1 MADANL
7 HNSLVKW
14 INSFEGL
21 SYKLSSFGSLHD
33 GVILFEILSQID
45 PATWPRSAIN
55 YNATGDWA
63 LCEGNLKKLYAG
75 LLSFYEDKLE
85 QSILPGYVDLHLIAA
100 QEDAPNLALL
110 LELIIGAVVQCEEKD
125 RFIAVILALDE
136 NTQASLMKLIEKVME
151 NKEANESVH
160 TESSHLGTQDM
171 QLALDKAEA
180 EKVALQRKVKA
191 LEEENLFVKKHNNQ
205 LLIEKDDVEAK
216 LREALWEQERN
227 TESKKEDSK
236 RKLENK
242 LRSNA
247 QLERE
252 IDIKEQAIFGIT

>member
-1 MADANL
+1 
-7 HNSLVKW
+7 
-14 INSFEGL
+14 
-21 SYKLSSFGSLHD
+21 
-33 GVILFEILSQID
+33 
-45 PATWPRSAIN
+45 
-55 YNATGDWA
+55 
-63 LCEGNLKKLYAG
+63 
-75 LLSFYEDKLE
+75 
-85 QSILPGYVDLHLIAA
+85 
-100 QEDAPNLALL
+100 
-110 LELIIGAVVQCEEKD
+110 
-125 RFIAVILALDE
+125 
-136 NTQASLMKLIEKVME
+136 
-151 NKEANESVH
+151 
-160 TESSHLGTQDM
+160 M

>member
-1 MADANL
+1 M
-7 HNSLVKW
+7 
-14 INSFEGL
+14 
-21 SYKLSSFGSLHD
+21 
-33 GVILFEILSQID
+33 
-45 PATWPRSAIN
+45 
-55 YNATGDWA
+55 
-63 LCEGNLKKLYAG
+63 
-75 LLSFYEDKLE
+75 
-85 QSILPGYVDLHLIAA
+85 
-100 QEDAPNLALL
+100 
-110 LELIIGAVVQCEEKD
+110 
-125 RFIAVILALDE
+125 ILALDE

-160 TESSHLGTQDM
+160 TESSHLGTQDL
-171 QLALDKAEA
+171 QLALDKSEA

-205 LLIEKDDVEAK
+205 LLIEKDEVEAK
-216 LREALWEQERN
+216 LRESLWEQERN

-252 IDIKEQAIFGIT
+252 IDLKEQAIFGIT